1 MKPNRVPSA
10 APQVYY
16 KKSLWRRIF
25 KPWVLVFF
33 GGLTFIA
40 LAVFGYYYVL
50 FSGMIDSRLKGGDV
64 IVRTTSIYAA
74 PYRVQSG
81 RAIAKQDL
89 ISHLDKVGYVDLSK
103 GGDTNRGRYL
113 VKGNDVEVIPGSDN
127 SDFPHI
133 KVTFN
138 GRSIDRVY
146 DVNEKKTIA
155 AAYVEPEMLTSVTGD
170 KKEKRKVI
178 EYNDLPK
185 NLVNAILAAEDR
197 DFFKHPGVNYK
208 GLIRALLRDTQEGE
222 LRQGGSTIT
231 QQLAKNMF
239 LTRERTFKRKLAD
252 IYLALILE
260 TRLTKQQIFTL
271 YCNEVP
277 MGQQG
282 NYSINGMGEAARIYF
297 GKDVMNLNLA
307 ESAFL
312 AGILRGTTYYSPYSH
327 LDRAVARRN
336 EILDAMVKMEV
347 VTQDDADKAKKTD
360 VKILSRALSTS
371 AEAPYF
377 LDYLDSSITDAMAG
391 KDLSRTNYRV
401 YSTVDMDLQRA
412 ADSAVR
418 TQMAALDKVF
428 TSRKKNGIPADQIQT
443 LLQAAL
449 VAIDP
454 KTGEILAMV
463 GGRDYSTSQLNRATD
478 AHRQP
483 GSVFKPIVYATALN
497 TAYDEGSDKVITP
510 ASLFMDAP
518 ATFNYDNNKTYSP
531 SNFGEEFTNHD
542 VTVRYALTHSLN
554 VVTVKVA
561 EKVGYSKVAKMA
573 ESFGLPRPQPVPSL
587 ALGTYEA
594 TPLEVARAYTT
605 FPNNGVRVEP
615 YGLRKITTRSGD
627 AVMGEPSVKK
637 KQVITPEVSW
647 ILTNIMQDVLNS
659 GTAARARQMGF
670 TALAA
675 GKTGSSFDG
684 WFAGFT
690 PNLVCVVWVG
700 FDDNRQ
706 LGLTGAQSALP
717 IWVDFMKKALA
728 IRPDLAGTEFT
739 QPSGVTEADID
750 PGTGLLAS
758 EICGPGRKEYFIAAT
773 APTEQCTQPAQ
784 PKAQISASNAGND
797 RNQSTP
803 GKSLPAKVTGLLTRE
818 VRRIVSNKH

>member
-1 MKPNRVPSA
+1 MKSNRNPNAVQ
-10 APQVYY
+10 QVYY
-16 KKSLWRRIF
+16 RKSLWRRIF

-33 GGLTFIA
+33 GGLTLIA
-40 LAVFGYYYVL
+40 LAIFGYYYVV
-50 FSGMIDSRLKGGDV
+50 FSGMIDARLKGGDV
-64 IVRTTSIYAA
+64 IARTTSIYAG
-74 PYRVQSG
+74 PLRVEVGHPIS
-81 RAIAKQDL
+81 KQEL
-89 ISHLDKVGYVDLSK
+89 INHLDRIGYVDVSK
-103 GGDTNRGRYL
+103 NGETNRGRYSA
-113 VKGNDVEVIPGSDN
+113 KGNDVEVTPGNDS

-133 KVTFN
+133 RVTFN
-138 GRSIDRVY
+138 GRSVEKLVN
-146 DVNEKKTIA
+146 VNEKRALQA
-155 AAYVEPEMLTSVTGD
+155 AFVEPELLTSVSGD
-170 KKEKRKVI
+170 KKEKRKIV

-208 GLIRALLRDTQEGE
+208 GLLRALLRDTQEGE

-239 LTRERTFKRKLAD
+239 LTRERTLKRKLAD

-282 NYSINGMGEAARIYF
+282 NYSVNGMGEASRVYF
-297 GKDVMNLNLA
+297 GKDVLNLNLSEA
-307 ESAFL
+307 AFL
-312 AGILRGTTYYSPYSH
+312 AGLLRGTSYYSPYTH
-327 LDRAVARRN
+327 MDRAKARRN
-336 EILDAMVKMEV
+336 EVLDAMVKTEAIS
-347 VTQDDADKAKKTD
+347 QDEADKAKAIDQKVLTKT
-360 VKILSRALSTS
+360 VSSS

-377 LDYLDSSITDAMAG
+377 LDYLDNYVTEALAG
-391 KDLSRTNYRV
+391 KDLSRTNYKV

-418 TQMAALDKVF
+418 TQLAGIDKIF
-428 TSRKKNGIPADQIQT
+428 SSRKKNAIPPGT
-443 LLQAAL
+443 VQAAL
-449 VAIDP
+449 VALDP

-463 GGRDYSTSQLNRATD
+463 GGRDYSQTQLNRATD

-497 TAYDEGSDKVITP
+497 TAYEEGSDNVITP
-510 ASLFMDAP
+510 ASMFMDTP
-518 ATFNYDNNKTYSP
+518 ATFTYDNNKTYSP
-531 SNFGEEFTNHD
+531 GNFGDEFTHHD
-542 VTVRYALTHSLN
+542 VTLRYALTHSLN

-561 EKVGYSKVAKMA
+561 EKVGYGKVAKMA
-573 ESFGLPRPQPVPSL
+573 ENFGLPKPQPLPSM

-605 FPNNGVRVEP
+605 FPNNGYRVEP
-615 YGLRKITTRSGD
+615 YGLKRISNRSGEKL
-627 AVMGEPSVKK
+627 ATEPAIRKK
-637 KQVITPEVSW
+637 NVIDSKVSW
-647 ILTNIMQDVLNS
+647 ILTNIMQDVLIS
-659 GTAARARQMGF
+659 GTAARSRQMGF

-728 IRPDLAGTEFT
+728 IRPDLAGTSFPE
-739 QPSGVTEADID
+739 PEGITEVNID
-750 PGTGLLAS
+750 PASGLLATDR
-758 EICGPGRKEYFIAAT
+758 CPPGRKEFFIGPT
-773 APTEQCTQPAQ
+773 APTQECSGVATSNPSAVNATVSQSPM
-784 PKAQISASNAGND
+784 AQIAADVRKVVLSRRGL
-797 RNQSTP
+797 P
-803 GKSLPAKVTGLLTRE
+803 GTLEKNR
-818 VRRIVSNKH
+818 H